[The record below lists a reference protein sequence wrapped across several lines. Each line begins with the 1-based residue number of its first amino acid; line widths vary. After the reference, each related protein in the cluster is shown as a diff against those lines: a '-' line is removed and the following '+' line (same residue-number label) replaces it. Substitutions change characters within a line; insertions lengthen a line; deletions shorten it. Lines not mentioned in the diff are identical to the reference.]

1 MMMRCVKNVMR
12 VASTVLDVVQTEGR
26 RGQTRLHHPP
36 PPGRFDVYWQ
46 ESYVIW
52 LCSTVEKCSL
62 APSSWGRS
70 FKSKQDLMNSIR
82 GIVHDST
89 FGILIAGPF

>member
-36 PPGRFDVYWQ
+36 PPGSFDVLIGRK
-46 ESYVIW
+46 VT
-52 LCSTVEKCSL
+52 CL
-62 APSSWGRS
+62 AVQHSGEVLARPKFLGSQFQIQTRS
-70 FKSKQDLMNSIR
+70 DEFYQGNC
-82 GIVHDST
+82 T
-89 FGILIAGPF
+89 